1 MLHRMNAAATPA
13 SGLPPPP
20 RPLEPAHLV
29 DAFRDA
35 VAAVGPAATPV
46 EALDAVLDVL
56 HAQLG
61 GALVAAHVEEHGRL
75 WLVGSR
81 GYTMIPEGLPIS
93 AGIVGRA
100 TRTGRVQYIPDLAA
114 DPDYIEVTRGMAS
127 ELAVPVSVDGEV
139 VGVVNLETIAPLP
152 RQTPKLVGPLAEALA
167 PVLAAVRVTRTLDL
181 PALSR
186 LSVYVSSLRNPT
198 EIVEIAAASLARVV
212 PIETSQVC
220 LRADNGLLEIA
231 ATRSTGEGGP
241 EPLSLETIEA
251 LRARGAATAVIEQVD
266 IASTGMSELAG
277 SPVRSVVLIPLRANG
292 IELGLLVGGSRW
304 VRKLDRGQ
312 AEVAS
317 LFAAQVAASL
327 DAAFALGRERRSA
340 LTDPLTGLLNRRGF
354 EVELERA
361 LGAAHDDRE
370 PLSLWVLDF
379 DDFKEV
385 NDRAGHEFGD
395 AMLCEVGHVLTRVLP
410 PGACAGRIG
419 GDEFV
424 VMLPD
429 SDADRAALVAQ
440 ELRER
445 LLDGLD
451 EAGFPLRVSIGV
463 ATYPFDGGVGTQ
475 LLRAAD
481 QALYEAK
488 AQGKNRVVGFRE
500 LVRDTAR
507 GAPLAPAARD
517 RRGSALDV
525 SALVEAGEAALAIW
539 REHTVRGLLDRLCK
553 SLTFSVGATG
563 CNVSRV
569 VGRRLVDVA
578 AHALR
583 DSVLAADTSYLIDE
597 FPVTKAVLET
607 LETGSV
613 SFLDDDLDRSEAF
626 VLRDLEMSC
635 ALLMPLVVDGRAWG
649 LVELYDMRLRRY
661 TREQQAI
668 GEFLVGVAAHRL
680 EALGDDLTGPGR
692 LPLYRVPDSS

>member
-1 MLHRMNAAATPA
+1 MNAYATP
-13 SGLPPPP
+13 SPGSPPPT
-20 RPLEPAHLV
+20 RPLEPARVADAFCAAAEAV
-29 DAFRDA
+29 DA
-35 VAAVGPAATPV
+35 AAGPT
-46 EALDAVLDVL
+46 EALDAALDAL
-56 HAQLG
+56 HELLE
-61 GALVAAHVEEHGRL
+61 GALVAALVEEHGRL
-75 WLVGSR
+75 WVIGSR
-81 GYTMIPEGLPIS
+81 GYAMIPEGIPIS

-100 TRTGRVQYIPDLAA
+100 ARTGRVQYIPDLAA
-114 DPDYIEVTRGMAS
+114 DPDYIELTRGMAS

-139 VGVVNLETIAPLP
+139 IGVVNVETTAPLP
-152 RQTPKLVGPLAEALA
+152 RQTPKLARPLAEALA
-167 PVLAAVRVTRTLDL
+167 PVLAAVRGTRVLDL

-186 LSVYVSSLRNPT
+186 LSVYVSSLRDPD
-198 EIVEIAAASLARVV
+198 EIVEIAATSLTRAL

-220 LRADNGLLEIA
+220 LRAENGRLEIA
-231 ATRSTGEGGP
+231 ASRSSGDGAP
-241 EPLSLETIEA
+241 EPLSIDAIEI
-251 LRARGAATAVIEQVD
+251 LRAQGAQAAVIEQLDVTT
-266 IASTGMSELAG
+266 AGVSALAG
-277 SPVRSVVLIPLRANG
+277 SSVRSVVLVPLRANG
-292 IELGLLVGGSRW
+292 VELGLLVGVSRW
-304 VRKLDRGQ
+304 AREIDRAQ

-317 LFAAQVAASL
+317 LFAAHVAASL
-327 DAAFALGRERRSA
+327 DAAFAFGRERRSA

-354 EVELERA
+354 EIELERA
-361 LGAAHDDRE
+361 LTAAHDDRR

-395 AMLCEVGHVLTRVLP
+395 ALLCEVGHVLTRVLP

-429 SDADRAALVAQ
+429 SDADGAALVAQ

-445 LLDGLD
+445 LLGGLD

-500 LVRDTAR
+500 LVRETAH
-507 GAPLAPAARD
+507 GAPIAPAARD
-517 RRGSALDV
+517 RRSGALDASALM
-525 SALVEAGEAALAIW
+525 EAGEAALALW
-539 REHTVRGLLDRLCK
+539 REHSLRGVLDRLCK

-569 VGRRLVDVA
+569 VGPRLVDVA

-583 DSVLAADTSYLIDE
+583 DSSLAADTSYLIDD

-607 LETGSV
+607 LETGSI
-613 SFLDDDLDRSEAF
+613 SFLDNDLDRAEAF

-668 GEFLVGVAAHRL
+668 AEFLVGVAAHRL
-680 EALGDDLTGPGR
+680 EALGDDPTGPGR
-692 LPLYRVPDSS
+692 LPLYRVPDRG